1 MGMPHLFVYFEYAE
15 VTCFRPILNCVM
27 AEIDFGLLLAVK
39 QSVFIQP
46 HKVVGELSSSF
57 ITAVPAA

>member
-1 MGMPHLFVYFEYAE
+1 
-15 VTCFRPILNCVM
+15 M

-46 HKVVGELSSSF
+46 HKIFCKLSPGF